1 MKRVVVGITGATGAC
16 YAQSLLKWLAEHGPS
31 RGLRTDVVLTKAG
44 RMVWQHELGTDPA
57 ELGHRIWAPNDFFA
71 PFASG
76 SASLHGMIVAPC
88 TAGTLARI
96 ATGQASDL
104 LSRAAEVMLKERK
117 KLVLL
122 YREAPLSLIQ
132 IRNMETVTLAG
143 GVVLPATPAFY
154 TNPDT
159 LDHVV
164 DDLAGRCLDQLGIDN
179 DLVRR
184 WEGAR

>member
-1 MKRVVVGITGATGAC
+1 MRIVIGITGATGAC
-16 YAQSLLKWLAEHGPS
+16 YARSLLTWLANAGRD
-31 RGLRTDVVLTKAG
+31 RGIQTDVVLTKAG
-44 RMVWQHELGTDPA
+44 RMVWQHELKSDPA

-76 SASLHGMIVAPC
+76 SARVDGMAIAPC
-88 TAGTLARI
+88 TAGALARI

-104 LSRAAEVMLKERK
+104 LARAGEVMLKERK

-132 IRNMETVTLAG
+132 IENLRTVTLAG
-143 GVVLPATPAFY
+143 AVVVPAAPAFY
-154 TNPDT
+154 TNPET
-159 LDHVV
+159 LDEVV
-164 DDLAGRCLDQLGIDN
+164 DDLAGRVLDQLGIDN